1 MPALEDMDKEWK
13 VREEQLKKEEREKQK
28 KGSADDMTV
37 ILLREV
43 HDEMK

>member
-1 MPALEDMDKEWK
+1 MPALEDMDKERK

-28 KGSADDMTV
+28 EGSADDMT
-37 ILLREV
+37 LLREV